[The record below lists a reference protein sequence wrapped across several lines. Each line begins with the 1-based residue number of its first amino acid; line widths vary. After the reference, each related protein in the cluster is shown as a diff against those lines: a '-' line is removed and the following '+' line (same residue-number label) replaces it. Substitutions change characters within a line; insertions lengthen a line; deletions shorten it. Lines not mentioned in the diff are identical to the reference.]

1 MTAAPAST
9 APWHINLY
17 VGGAVYPTRHYALLD
32 EDDDGTEACLGL
44 TPDEMHYIRAIHEAA
59 HAVTAIAGGGHLHY
73 AEIETHD
80 SASDHGG
87 VTEACGLDD
96 GNLFAVFSGAGERAN
111 DRWLREV
118 GLWTPRLAVAVESG
132 ARGDRAKFLQVNPH
146 VGFGDREVDYRAVH
160 DLADQ
165 AIDRHWAA
173 INTVADVIVTHIRLE
188 GDAIADLAGIPNG
201 PHRARNTEGIDS
213 P

>member
-1 MTAAPAST
+1 MTAAPANST
-9 APWHINLY
+9 PWHTNLY
-17 VGGAVYPTRHYALLD
+17 VDGVAYPTRHYAFLN
-32 EDDDGTEACLGL
+32 EDDDGTEASLGL
-44 TPDEMHYIRAIHEAA
+44 TPDVVHYIRAIHEAA
-59 HAVTAIAGGGHLHY
+59 HAVTALAGGGHLHH
-73 AEIETHD
+73 AQIETLD
-80 SASDHGG
+80 SATDNGG

-96 GNLFAVFSGAGERAN
+96 GTLFAVFSGAGERAN
-111 DRWLREV
+111 DRWLHEA

-146 VGFGDREVDYRAVH
+146 VGFGDRQVDYRAVH

-173 INTVADVIVTHIRLE
+173 ITTVADALVIHIRLD

-201 PHRARNTEGIDS
+201 PHRARTPERNEA